1 MNAIHLFRLFN
12 KNLKIFVLCS
22 VLLGGLVYFLTINS
36 PSQYQSETEIFTGLA
51 SGVNVVDVEKTT
63 VDYFSTANA
72 FDNLINVIRSRQT
85 LEEVGERLLA
95 QHLALGLGDGK
106 SLTVESYAELQELL
120 PMEEMEALRGD
131 GNVDSIYRRIQL
143 YKIQYPTADRTERL
157 FFSPQ
162 SPYSYQAI
170 SGIEVYRVSNS
181 DLIRINY
188 RWKDPGIC
196 QQTLGI
202 LNKVFTR
209 KMSDIKL
216 GQSNDVVEYF
226 RQETAAAL
234 KKLQDGEERL
244 KIFDAE
250 NAIMNHE
257 EQTKS
262 FVVMKEAVE
271 SEYQKELQ
279 ARSSAM
285 ASLRKLESNLSLNKE
300 ILKFGTEIVQQKKKL
315 ADLNSKIASMEVY
328 SQNRK
333 ELDELR
339 MQATELKAQLETESL
354 KRYQY
359 SRTKEGVDIKDLLAE
374 WLQQSLAVDEADA
387 RIEVIEKRKKYFNQV
402 YEEFSPLGSKRNQM
416 LREIEIDEKN
426 YLELLHSM
434 NQAILKQKSEA
445 LTSGGLVV
453 TVPPYYPLSP
463 QKSKR
468 LMLVLAGL
476 VLGFF
481 LPLGIVFAA
490 DFFDQSLRK
499 ASRVEELTGLSMLG
513 VYPIINSR
521 IGKKER
527 VDLNALAT
535 RSISM
540 IVQNVQLA
548 MKGISGRT
556 KYVVVF
562 GTEPGEGAGRIS
574 HELANELANQQERVE
589 IWRAKPFEME
599 GERAYQ
605 ECVFRPDSRFYSAV
619 DFSSIRLEPTT
630 SAQGSPDWVLL
641 NLPPLLESRLPVK
654 LLEKVDLSIVIFRAS
669 RVLRKADENVLDVYL
684 QSVENPPM
692 FVLNGCMPEDM
703 EEVVGE
709 IHKQRSSLRRFLKR
723 VLRSEFSTTGGFG
736 K

>member
-12 KNLKIFVLCS
+12 KNLKLFVACS
-22 VLLGGLVYFLTINS
+22 ILLGAVVYGLTINS
-36 PSQYQSETEIFTGLA
+36 PQQYQSETEIFTGLA
-51 SGVNVVDVEKTT
+51 SGVNVADVEKTT

-85 LEEVGERLLA
+85 LVEVGERLLA

-106 SLTVESYAELQELL
+106 SLTAESYAELQGLL
-120 PMEEMEALRGD
+120 PPEEMEALRGE
-131 GNVDSIYRRIQL
+131 GNIDSIYSRIL
-143 YKIQYPTADRTERL
+143 KYKIQYPTEDRTERL
-157 FFSPQ
+157 FFSSQ

-250 NAIMNHE
+250 NDIMNHE

-285 ASLRKLESNLSLNKE
+285 ASLRKLENNLSLNKE

-315 ADLNSKIASMEVY
+315 ANLNSKIASMEVY

-339 MQATELKAQLETESL
+339 MQASELRAQLETESL

-359 SRTKEGVDIKDLLAE
+359 SRTKEGVDVKDLLAE
-374 WLQQSLAVDEADA
+374 WLQQSLALDEADA
-387 RIEVIEKRKKYFNQV
+387 RIEVIEKRKRYFNQV
-402 YEEFSPLGSKRNQM
+402 YEDFSPLGSKRNQM

-499 ASRVEELTGLSMLG
+499 ASRVEQITGLGMLG
-513 VYPIINSR
+513 VYPVMNPKV
-521 IGKKER
+521 GKRER
-527 VDLNALAT
+527 VDLDALAM
-535 RSISM
+535 RSMSM
-540 IVQNVQLA
+540 IVQNAQIA
-548 MKGISGRT
+548 MKNVEGRT
-556 KYVVVF
+556 RKLVIF
-562 GTEPGEGAGRIS
+562 GSEQGEGAGRIS
-574 HELANELANQQERVE
+574 HELANELSSQNEKVE
-589 IWRAKPFEME
+589 IWRSKPFEITSE
-599 GERAYQ
+599 KNYTERLY
-605 ECVFRPDSRFYSAV
+605 RPDNRFFTAHE
-619 DFSSIRLEPTT
+619 FSQIRLEPAS
-630 SAQGSPDWVLL
+630 SASEMPDWVIL

-654 LLEKVDLSIVIFRAS
+654 LLETVDLSIVVFRAN
-669 RVLRKADENVLDVYL
+669 RVIRKADENALDIFV
-684 QSVENPPM
+684 QSVQNAPM

-703 EEVVGE
+703 EEVIGE
-709 IHKQRSSLRRFLKR
+709 IHKQRSGLRRFLKR
-723 VLRSEFSTTGGFG
+723 VLRSEFSPSGGF

>member
-12 KNLKIFVLCS
+12 KNLKLFVACS
-22 VLLGGLVYFLTINS
+22 ILLGAVVYGLTINS
-36 PSQYQSETEIFTGLA
+36 PQQYQSETEIFTGLA
-51 SGVNVVDVEKTT
+51 SGVNVADVEKTT

-95 QHLALGLGDGK
+95 SHLALGFADGK
-106 SLTVESYAELQELL
+106 TVTAESFDELAEMLGPEDFK
-120 PMEEMEALRGD
+120 ALRGE
-131 GNVDSIYRRIQL
+131 GNIDSILVRITR
-143 YKIQYPTADRTERL
+143 YKALNPTADRTERL
-157 FFSPQ
+157 FFSPG
-162 SPYSYQAI
+162 SPYSYQAV

-196 QQTLGI
+196 QQTLAI

-234 KKLQDGEERL
+234 QKLQDAEERL

-250 NAIMNHE
+250 NRIMNHV

-262 FVVMKEAVE
+262 LVVTKEAVE
-271 SEYQKELQ
+271 AEYQRELA
-279 ARSSAM
+279 ARASAM
-285 ASLRKLESNLSLNKE
+285 ASLRKLENNLSLNKE
-300 ILKFGTEIVQQKKKL
+300 ILKFGAEIVQQKKKL

-339 MQATELKAQLETESL
+339 NQAAEMKAQLEIESL
-354 KRYQY
+354 KRYQF
-359 SRTKEGVDIKDLLAE
+359 SRTNEGVNIKDLLSE
-374 WLQQSLAVDEADA
+374 WLEQSLALDESNA
-387 RIEVIEKRKKYFNQV
+387 RIEVLDKRKMFFNQA

-416 LREIEIDEKN
+416 QREIDIEEKN

-453 TVPPYYPLSP
+453 TVPPYIPLSP

-499 ASRVEELTGLSMLG
+499 ASRVEQLTGLSMLG
-513 VYPIINSR
+513 VYPVMNPKV
-521 IGKKER
+521 GKRER
-527 VDLNALAT
+527 VDLDALAN
-535 RSISM
+535 RSMSM
-540 IVQNVQLA
+540 IVQNVQIA
-548 MKGISGRT
+548 MKNVEGRT
-556 KYVVVF
+556 RKLVIF
-562 GTEPGEGAGRIS
+562 GSEQGEGAGRIS
-574 HELANELANQQERVE
+574 HELANELFSQNEKVE
-589 IWRAKPFEME
+589 IWRSRPFEISTE
-599 GERAYQ
+599 KSYTERLY
-605 ECVFRPDSRFYSAV
+605 RPDNRFFTAHE
-619 DFSSIRLEPTT
+619 FSNIRLEPQA
-630 SAQGSPDWVLL
+630 SPSDAPDWVIL

-654 LLEKVDLSIVIFRAS
+654 LLENVDLSIVVFRAN
-669 RVLRKADENVLDVYL
+669 RVIRKADENALEIFV
-684 QSVENPPM
+684 QSVQNPPM

-703 EEVVGE
+703 EEVIGE
-709 IHKQRSSLRRFLKR
+709 IHKQRSGLRRFLKR
-723 VLRSEFSTTGGFG
+723 VLRSEFSPSGGF